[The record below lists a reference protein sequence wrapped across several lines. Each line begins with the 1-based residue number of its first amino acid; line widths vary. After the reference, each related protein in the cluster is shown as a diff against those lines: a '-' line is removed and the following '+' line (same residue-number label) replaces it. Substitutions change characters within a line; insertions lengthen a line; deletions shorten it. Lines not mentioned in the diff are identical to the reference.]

1 MEMVAQD
8 PCLGVKK
15 KINSKNMMF
24 KIGSSARQ
32 KCKKK
37 IVNKMI
43 EKKARKL
50 ALRSIESVK
59 VKVTINDIDVPI
71 IKVLLTLCNG
81 TRTRASVPTAGIPY
95 EDIVAG
101 IMEVALYV
109 NSKIGPSLVG
119 KDPTEQVSIDDYMT
133 ITVQQHQAFVGTK
146 QHLFRNA
153 MFAVSLAVCRAG
165 ASVSKLDLFRH
176 IANLAGK
183 KELVFPVPAYDVMKA
198 HSHPTNKLALQEY
211 FLLPVGAPS
220 FSDAMDMNRKSC
232 LSLRKLCSSKF
243 GTDASPGK
251 LKDGFVT
258 NIQDMKESLEVI
270 NTAIDNS
277 GFTGNILIGV
287 DVATSASASAADELY
302 EMHKKFLLLDLKE
315 EDKDSVGD
323 SFKEVLSFVSE
334 YRFTAIQDAD
344 VRDNFRLSTQVGQEK
359 RVEIITGDLKRFNPA
374 IKKKT
379 GNAVVLKINQIG
391 SVTECIL
398 LAELIEKSGSSCIL
412 ATYDCGSGH
421 IEDTAVADLS
431 VGLSVD
437 QVRVG
442 NLHVGRSSIYN
453 RLLLIEHLLG
463 DVPYAGE
470 RFRAM

>member
-1 MEMVAQD
+1 MVAED

-15 KINSKNMMF
+15 KINSKNMML

-37 IVNKMI
+37 TANKI

-59 VKVTINDIDVPI
+59 VEVTINHIHVPTM
-71 IKVLLTLCNG
+71 KVLLTLCNG

-109 NSKIGPSLVG
+109 NTKIGPSLVG

-153 MFAVSLAVCRAG
+153 IFAVSLAVCRAG

-176 IANLAGK
+176 IANLADK
-183 KELVFPVPAYDVMKA
+183 KELVFPVPAYNVMKA

-211 FLLPVGAPS
+211 FLLPIGAPS
-220 FSDAMDMNRKSC
+220 FSEAMYMNRKSC
-232 LSLRKLCSSKF
+232 LSLRKLCLSKF
-243 GTDASPGK
+243 GTDALPGN
-251 LKDGFVT
+251 LKNGLVT

-270 NTAIDNS
+270 NTAIDNT
-277 GFTGNILIGV
+277 GFTGNFLIGV
-287 DVATSASASAADELY
+287 DVATSASASAADELN
-302 EMHKKFLLLDLKE
+302 EMHMKFRLLDLKE
-315 EDKDSVGD
+315 EDKDSEGD

-359 RVEIITGDLKRFNPA
+359 RVGIITGDLKRLNSA

-398 LAELIEKSGSSCIL
+398 LVELIEKSGCSCIL
-412 ATYDCGSGH
+412 ATYDCGSGDV
-421 IEDTAVADLS
+421 EDTAVADLS

-442 NLHVGRSSIYN
+442 NLQVGPVAIYN
-453 RLLLIEHLLG
+453 RFVRIEHLLG
-463 DVPYAGE
+463 DAPYAGE